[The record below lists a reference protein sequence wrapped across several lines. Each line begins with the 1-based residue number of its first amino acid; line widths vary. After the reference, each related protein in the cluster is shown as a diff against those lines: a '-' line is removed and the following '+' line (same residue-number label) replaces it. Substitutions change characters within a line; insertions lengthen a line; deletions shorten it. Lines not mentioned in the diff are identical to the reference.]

1 MVLPAMR
8 TPWIWSVSLGRWWN
22 VQVGLHMFF
31 VLFVALAFY
40 LSGHNSFHPAL
51 RIGFPLVLFVSILI
65 HEIAHVMVARRLGGV
80 ADEIVVGP
88 LGGLSNARVPYEPQ
102 SELVMLMAG
111 VLVNAAVCLM
121 CGCVL
126 LVSDSNLSLQRI
138 FNPLTI
144 GDISAPSGPLDV
156 VRLVF
161 WVNWCL
167 VLVNLIP
174 AFPFDGGRIVQAV
187 LTLMW
192 PESNMRQTRLTICRL
207 SQIISIVL
215 LVLAWLTMTQQGP
228 DRLGLGEELPL
239 DPQVGWFSLVLLS
252 IFVFFNARRERLQQ
266 TEVEQD
272 EDTVFGYDF
281 SQGYTS
287 LERGLDECEDEEEE
301 DAGVHRPAPLG
312 LFGQWLENRREAQR
326 QRLIEQERDDE
337 LRVDEILS
345 RLHQHGMR
353 SLSHEDRLL
362 LERVSKRYRSRQ

>member
-1 MVLPAMR
+1 MR

-22 VQVGLHMFF
+22 VQVGLHVFF

-40 LSGHNSFHPAL
+40 LSGHSSFHPAI
-51 RIGFPLVLFVSILI
+51 RIGFPLVLFVSILF
-65 HEIAHVMVARRLGGV
+65 HEIAHVTVARRLGGV
-80 ADEIVVGP
+80 ADDIVIGP
-88 LGGLSNARVPYEPQ
+88 LGGLSSARVPYEPQ

-111 VLVNAAVCLM
+111 VLVNAALCLV
-121 CGCVL
+121 CGCIL
-126 LVSDSNLSLQRI
+126 LVADPNLSLQRI
-138 FNPLTI
+138 FNPLAI
-144 GDISAPSGPLDV
+144 GDISERSASLDG

-174 AFPFDGGRIVQAV
+174 AFPFDGGRIVQAL

-215 LVLAWLTMTQQGP
+215 LVLAWLTMTQQTSEGVGP
-228 DRLGLGEELPL
+228 GEELPL
-239 DPQVGWFSLVLLS
+239 DPHVGWFSLVLLS

-266 TEVEQD
+266 TEIEQD

-287 LERGLDECEDEEEE
+287 LERGLEDCDEEEE
-301 DAGVHRPAPLG
+301 EDEGVHRPAPLG
-312 LFGQWLENRREAQR
+312 LFSRWLENRREAQR

-337 LRVDEILS
+337 QRVDEILS
-345 RLHQHGMR
+345 RLHQYGMR
-353 SLSHEDRLL
+353 SLSHEDRSL
-362 LERVSKRYRSRQ
+362 LERVSKRYRSRQS